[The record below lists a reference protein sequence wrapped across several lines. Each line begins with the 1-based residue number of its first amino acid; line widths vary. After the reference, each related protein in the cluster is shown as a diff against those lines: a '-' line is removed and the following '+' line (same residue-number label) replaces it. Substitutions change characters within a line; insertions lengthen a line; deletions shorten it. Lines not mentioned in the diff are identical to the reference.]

1 MVLLLLPLLLSIE
14 TLVPILTEVGRGRW
28 EEEVEEKDEDGE
40 EKGRLRAVGAG
51 GGSPLLVIIGGGSDP
66 LCLSSLLLSA
76 EEMEPETPLLLLLR
90 ILFLLNFGKNIILP
104 ITITL
109 SSFLAFFTETE
120 SSETQITR
128 IK

>member
-28 EEEVEEKDEDGE
+28 EEEVEEKDEDEE

-66 LCLSSLLLSA
+66 LCLSSLLLLA
-76 EEMEPETPLLLLLR
+76 EEMEPETPLLLLLP
-90 ILFLLNFGKNIILP
+90 ILFLINFGKNIILP

-120 SSETQITR
+120 NSETQITR